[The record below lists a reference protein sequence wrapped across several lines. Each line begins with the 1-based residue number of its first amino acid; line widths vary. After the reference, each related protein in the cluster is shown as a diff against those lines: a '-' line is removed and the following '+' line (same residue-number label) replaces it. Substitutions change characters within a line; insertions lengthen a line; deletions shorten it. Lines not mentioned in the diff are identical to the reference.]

1 MAFSYELDAKKLSFL
16 VGRFPKELAKALR
29 NPMKKAVRWFKKKHQ
44 IARLSGRP
52 GLNRRTGDLV
62 RSFVPGVSPPGTGI
76 SDLESWLATRS
87 KYAQIHEEGG
97 TVRAAPGKA
106 LAIPISTERGG
117 EALTSAGVL
126 KGKYAGP
133 LRNVPGIELIK
144 NKRTGTAF
152 LMERRYVTKKVYGHY
167 IAAGSGLVPLFVL
180 KKSVYIPPR
189 LKFFDMFRRWTG
201 VLKKKYF
208 EPVLETAWKKA
219 QKRR

>member
-1 MAFSYELDAKKLSFL
+1 LDKRIPLSAGL
-16 VGRFPKELAKALR
+16 IFPKEFAKALR

-97 TVRAAPGKA
+97 TVMAAPGKA
-106 LAIPISTERGG
+106 LAIPISADRGG
-117 EALTSAGVL
+117 EALTGAGVL
-126 KGKYAGP
+126 KNKFAGP
-133 LRNVPGIELIK
+133 LRDVPGLEFFK
-144 NKRTGTAF
+144 NKRTGQAF
-152 LMERRYVTKKVYGHY
+152 LMERRAVTKKVYGHY
-167 IAAGSGLVPLFVL
+167 IKTGEGLVPMFVL

-189 LKFFDMFRRWTG
+189 LQFFHMFRRWTG
-201 VLKKKYF
+201 VLKKKF
-208 EPVLETAWKKA
+208 MEPVVEKAWKKA